1 MTTFK
6 VKEVSKY
13 ISNVLRRDSF
23 LSNISVEGEVSNF
36 KKSGGHSYF
45 SIKDDEAML
54 KCVVF
59 KTIPIAQSLNLTDGQ
74 KVVVTGTVMTYE
86 KGSYYQILCKN
97 VEEVGRGNLYEQFL
111 ALKEKLSKEGLFN
124 SELKKPIPKFPKN
137 IGVVTAKNG
146 AAIRDIL
153 NTLRRRYRIAN
164 IYFYPA
170 KVQGIGASDEIAL
183 GVKYLDSLDFIDT
196 IIVGRGGGSFE
207 DLNAFNDENLLRTI
221 FNCKKPV
228 ISAVGHEIDTMLTD
242 YVADKRAATPT
253 AGAELSSVSMDE
265 IKEFLNQ
272 AEKKLNKNILE
283 EISAEKVQL
292 EHFKKELEYYNPANR
307 ITTLKENLENL
318 KKSLDEKIVSIFKY
332 NKQLLDFKR
341 QSLEIINPNSILDRG
356 YSIIYNDK
364 NEIVKDIKTVN
375 VGDSLK
381 LKVSNGEII
390 SDVKEIIDG
399 N

>member
-111 ALKEKLSKEGLFN
+111 AIKEKLSKEGLFN

-183 GVKYLDSLDFIDT
+183 GIKYLDSLDFIDT

-207 DLNAFNDENLLRTI
+207 DLNAFNDENLIRTI

>member
-111 ALKEKLSKEGLFN
+111 AIKEKLSKEGLFN

-207 DLNAFNDENLLRTI
+207 DLNAFNDENLIRTI

>member
-124 SELKKPIPKFPKN
+124 SELKKPIPTFPKN

-207 DLNAFNDENLLRTI
+207 DLNAFNDENLIRTI
-221 FNCKKPV
+221 FNCRKPI

>member
-207 DLNAFNDENLLRTI
+207 DLNAFNDENLIRTI

-381 LKVSNGEII
+381 LKVSSGEII

>member
-1 MTTFK
+1 MTAFK

-13 ISNVLRRDSF
+13 IANVLRRDSF

-36 KKSGGHSYF
+36 KKSGGHGYF

-59 KTIPIAQSLNLTDGQ
+59 KTVPIAQNLNLTDGQ

-124 SELKKPIPKFPKN
+124 VEFKKAIPRFPKN

-170 KVQGIGASDEIAL
+170 KVQGIGASEEIAE
-183 GVKYLDSLDFIDT
+183 GVRYLDSLDFIDT

-207 DLNAFNDENLLRTI
+207 DLNAFNDENLVRTI
-221 FNCKKPV
+221 FNCRKPI

-242 YVADKRAATPT
+242 FVADKRAATPT

-265 IKEFLNQ
+265 LKEFLNH

-283 EISAEKVQL
+283 EISAEKIQL
-292 EHFKKELEYYNPANR
+292 EHFKKELEYYNPVNR

-318 KKSLDEKIVSIFKY
+318 RKSLNEKITSVFKY

-341 QSLEIINPNSILDRG
+341 QSLEIINPTSVLDRG
-356 YSIIYNDK
+356 YSIIYNEK
-364 NEIVKDIKTVN
+364 NEIVKDISNVN

>member
-207 DLNAFNDENLLRTI
+207 DLNAFNDENLIRTI

-375 VGDSLK
+375 VGDYLK

>member
-124 SELKKPIPKFPKN
+124 SEFKKPIPRFPKN

-153 NTLRRRYRIAN
+153 NTLRRRFRIAN

-170 KVQGIGASDEIAL
+170 KVQGIGASEEIAE

-207 DLNAFNDENLLRTI
+207 DLNAFNDENLIRTI

-341 QSLEIINPNSILDRG
+341 QSLEIINPNSI
-356 YSIIYNDK
+356 
-364 NEIVKDIKTVN
+364 
-375 VGDSLK
+375 
-381 LKVSNGEII
+381 
-390 SDVKEIIDG
+390 
-399 N
+399 

>member
-59 KTIPIAQSLNLTDGQ
+59 KTIPISQSLNLTDGQ

-207 DLNAFNDENLLRTI
+207 DLNAFNDENLIRTI

-228 ISAVGHEIDTMLTD
+228 ISAVGHETD
-242 YVADKRAATPT
+242 FSISDFVADLRAPTPS
-253 AGAELSSVSMDE
+253 AAAELAVPNIDDVKYTIE
-265 IKEFLNQ
+265 QYENQ
-272 AEKKLNKNILE
+272 YKVLLKR
-283 EISAEKVQL
+283 KVQL
-292 EHFKKELEYYNPANR
+292 MRAKFDMIMENKSFKNPLLIVENK
-307 ITTLKENLENL
+307 TL
-318 KKSLDEKIVSIFKY
+318 
-332 NKQLLDFKR
+332 LLDK
-341 QSLEIINPNSILDRG
+341 LEKEIIDLFKNIIQRKEAKFNELVVGLDALSPLKTLLRG
-356 YSIIYNDK
+356 YSIVEKND
-364 NEIVKDIKTVN
+364 NVVKSVSDLNIGDNIK
-375 VGDSLK
+375 
-381 LKVSNGEII
+381 II
-390 SDVKEIIDG
+390 LNDG
-399 N
+399 NVNANII

>member
-207 DLNAFNDENLLRTI
+207 DLNAFNDENLIRTI

-356 YSIIYNDK
+356 YSIVYNDK

>member
-59 KTIPIAQSLNLTDGQ
+59 KTIPIAQSLNLIDGQ
-74 KVVVTGTVMTYE
+74 KVIVTGTVMTYE

-207 DLNAFNDENLLRTI
+207 DLNAFNDENLIRTI
-221 FNCKKPV
+221 FNCKKPI

-381 LKVSNGEII
+381 LKVSNGKII

>member
-207 DLNAFNDENLLRTI
+207 DLNAFNDENLIRTI

-292 EHFKKELEYYNPANR
+292 EHFKKELEYYNPVNR

-356 YSIIYNDK
+356 YSIVYNDK
-364 NEIVKDIKTVN
+364 NEIVKDIKSVN

-381 LKVSNGEII
+381 LRVSNGEII

>member
-207 DLNAFNDENLLRTI
+207 DLNAFNDENLIRTI

-356 YSIIYNDK
+356 YSIIYNNH
-364 NEIVKDIKTVN
+364 NEIVKDIKNVN

>member
-97 VEEVGRGNLYEQFL
+97 VEEVGRGNLYDQFL

-207 DLNAFNDENLLRTI
+207 DLNAFNDENLVRTI

-228 ISAVGHEIDTMLTD
+228 ISAVGHVIDTMLTD

>member
-1 MTTFK
+1 
-6 VKEVSKY
+6 
-13 ISNVLRRDSF
+13 
-23 LSNISVEGEVSNF
+23 
-36 KKSGGHSYF
+36 
-45 SIKDDEAML
+45 
-54 KCVVF
+54 
-59 KTIPIAQSLNLTDGQ
+59 
-74 KVVVTGTVMTYE
+74 
-86 KGSYYQILCKN
+86 
-97 VEEVGRGNLYEQFL
+97 
-111 ALKEKLSKEGLFN
+111 
-124 SELKKPIPKFPKN
+124 
-137 IGVVTAKNG
+137 
-146 AAIRDIL
+146 
-153 NTLRRRYRIAN
+153 
-164 IYFYPA
+164 
-170 KVQGIGASDEIAL
+170 
-183 GVKYLDSLDFIDT
+183 
-196 IIVGRGGGSFE
+196 
-207 DLNAFNDENLLRTI
+207 
-221 FNCKKPV
+221 
-228 ISAVGHEIDTMLTD
+228 MLTD

-341 QSLEIINPNSILDRG
+341 QTLEIINPNSILDRG

>member
-74 KVVVTGTVMTYE
+74 KVVVTGTIMTYE

-207 DLNAFNDENLLRTI
+207 DLNAFNDENLIRTI

>member
-137 IGVVTAKNG
+137 IGVVTARNG

-207 DLNAFNDENLLRTI
+207 DLNAFNDENLIRTI

>member
-97 VEEVGRGNLYEQFL
+97 VEEVGRGNLYDQFL

-207 DLNAFNDENLLRTI
+207 DLNAFNDENLIRTI

>member
-1 MTTFK
+1 MTAFK

-13 ISNVLRRDSF
+13 IANVLRRDSF

-59 KTIPIAQSLNLTDGQ
+59 KTVPIAQNLNLTDGQ

-124 SELKKPIPKFPKN
+124 VEFKKAIPRFPKN

-170 KVQGIGASDEIAL
+170 KVQGIGASEEIAE
-183 GVKYLDSLDFIDT
+183 GVRYLDSLDFIDT

-207 DLNAFNDENLLRTI
+207 DLNAFNDENLVRTI
-221 FNCKKPV
+221 FNCRKPI

-242 YVADKRAATPT
+242 FVADKRAATPT

-265 IKEFLNQ
+265 LKEFLNH

-283 EISAEKVQL
+283 EISAEKIQL
-292 EHFKKELEYYNPANR
+292 EHFKKELEYYNPVNR

-318 KKSLDEKIVSIFKY
+318 RKSLNEKITSVFKY

-341 QSLEIINPNSILDRG
+341 QSLEIINPTSVLDRG
-356 YSIIYNDK
+356 YSIIYNEK
-364 NEIVKDIKTVN
+364 NEIVKDISNVN

>member
-59 KTIPIAQSLNLTDGQ
+59 KTIPIAQSLNLIDGQ

-207 DLNAFNDENLLRTI
+207 DLNAFNDENLIRTI

>member
-97 VEEVGRGNLYEQFL
+97 VEEIGRGNLYEQFL

-207 DLNAFNDENLLRTI
+207 DLNAFNDENLIRTI

-272 AEKKLNKNILE
+272 AQKKLNKNILE

-356 YSIIYNDK
+356 YSIIYNYK

>member
-97 VEEVGRGNLYEQFL
+97 EEVGRGNLYEQFL

-207 DLNAFNDENLLRTI
+207 DLNAFNDENLIRTI

>member
-74 KVVVTGTVMTYE
+74 KVVVTGIVMTYE

-207 DLNAFNDENLLRTI
+207 DLNAFNDENLIRTI

>member
-207 DLNAFNDENLLRTI
+207 DLNAFNDENLIRTI

-307 ITTLKENLENL
+307 IITLKENLENL

-390 SDVKEIIDG
+390 SDIKEIIDG

>member
-74 KVVVTGTVMTYE
+74 NVVVTGTVMTYE

-207 DLNAFNDENLLRTI
+207 DLNAFNDENLIRTI

>member
-207 DLNAFNDENLLRTI
+207 DLNAFNDENLIRTI

-318 KKSLDEKIVSIFKY
+318 KKSLDEKIVSVFKY

>member
-97 VEEVGRGNLYEQFL
+97 VEEIGRGNLYEQFL

-207 DLNAFNDENLLRTI
+207 DLNAFNDENLIRTI

-356 YSIIYNDK
+356 YSIIYNYK

>member
-74 KVVVTGTVMTYE
+74 KVVVAGTVMTYE

-207 DLNAFNDENLLRTI
+207 DLNAFNDENLIRTI

>member
-23 LSNISVEGEVSNF
+23 LSNISVEGEVSNL

-59 KTIPIAQSLNLTDGQ
+59 KTIPISQSLNLTDGQ

-207 DLNAFNDENLLRTI
+207 DLNAFNDENLIRTI

-318 KKSLDEKIVSIFKY
+318 KKSLDEKIVLIFKY

>member
-207 DLNAFNDENLLRTI
+207 DLNAFNDENLIRTI

-318 KKSLDEKIVSIFKY
+318 KKSLDEKIASIFKY

>member
-207 DLNAFNDENLLRTI
+207 DLNAFNDENLIRTI

-283 EISAEKVQL
+283 EIFAEKVQL

-390 SDVKEIIDG
+390 SNVKEIIDG

>member
-97 VEEVGRGNLYEQFL
+97 VEEIGRGNLYEQFL

-207 DLNAFNDENLLRTI
+207 DLNAFNDENLIRTI

>member
-207 DLNAFNDENLLRTI
+207 DLNAFNDENLIRTI

-318 KKSLDEKIVSIFKY
+318 IKSLDEKIVSIFKY

>member
-207 DLNAFNDENLLRTI
+207 DLNAFNDENLIRTI

-242 YVADKRAATPT
+242 YVSDKRAATPT

>member
-207 DLNAFNDENLLRTI
+207 DLNAFNDENLIRTI

-381 LKVSNGEII
+381 LRVSNGEII

>member
-207 DLNAFNDENLLRTI
+207 DLNAFNDENLIRTI

-307 ITTLKENLENL
+307 ITTLKKNLENL

>member
-207 DLNAFNDENLLRTI
+207 DLNAFNDENLIRTI

-272 AEKKLNKNILE
+272 VEKKLNKNILE

>member
-74 KVVVTGTVMTYE
+74 KVVVTGTIMTYE

-207 DLNAFNDENLLRTI
+207 DLNAFNDENLIRTI

-356 YSIIYNDK
+356 YSIIYNYK

>member
-207 DLNAFNDENLLRTI
+207 NLNAFNDENLIRTI

-292 EHFKKELEYYNPANR
+292 EHFKKELEYYNPADR

>member
-207 DLNAFNDENLLRTI
+207 DLNAFNDENLIRTI

-283 EISAEKVQL
+283 DISAEKVQL